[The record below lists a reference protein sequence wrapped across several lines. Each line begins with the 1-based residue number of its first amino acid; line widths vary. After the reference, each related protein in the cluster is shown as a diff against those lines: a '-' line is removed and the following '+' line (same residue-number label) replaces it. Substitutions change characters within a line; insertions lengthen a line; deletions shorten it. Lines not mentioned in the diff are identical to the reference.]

1 MQVYKPGQRGY
12 DWKIALMNSKP
23 QRKILPLFAIG
34 RVFVLCLLL
43 LWLVKPGAGF
53 AQEEKPESDVL
64 RLLVNGHRFKVVPG
78 RVTSLPAQPAVI
90 SFAWQPELKGAS
102 NKEAPIR
109 FRYKLEGYD
118 SDWREQSSQ
127 MRMVI
132 GFLDHAGDEV
142 GHEQF
147 YASGQ
152 TPGWTGS
159 FATSPLQ
166 HRQAIAVVPRGAS
179 SFWVTIT
186 SAGAP
191 ETLGVI
197 VVANLVVRATTPTNG
212 ATSNLLALNLRP
224 NESNPEGWMIDGTR
238 AKMAQVVKIGSRL
251 QKGALAVLD
260 DNPSGHAQW
269 NTLKTMAPQVTPGE
283 ELVIEWDEMFSVGA
297 ATPRQVD
304 YQKLPPGHYRFFLA
318 PLNLMGE
325 PIGTQYVIAIEVP
338 IPFWQS
344 NWFWV
349 AVMTLTF
356 AGVMM
361 GYRYRGWRRL
371 QADNI
376 RLEHQQSL
384 ERERFRIAQDIHD
397 DMGARVT
404 QISLASAV
412 AERNV
417 ADPAAS
423 KEGFQR
429 ITEMSRELVAS
440 LHDTIW
446 VVNPDNDNLEAVG
459 NYLCQ
464 VLSRL
469 LSQASLSCRLEVP
482 PLPSSVPITSHQRHN
497 LSMAVKE
504 VTNNIIK
511 HADASEVRMSIS
523 LEESKLNIHILDNGH
538 GFDPESVKI
547 GSGLG
552 NLKRRLEDIG
562 GTVVINS
569 RSSGGTE
576 VHLQMSIQPENNA
589 NAKNKSAN
597 SD

>member
-34 RVFVLCLLL
+34 RVFILCLLL
-43 LWLVKPGAGF
+43 LWLVKPSTGF
-53 AQEEKPESDVL
+53 TQEEQPESDML
-64 RLLVNGHRFKVVPG
+64 SLLVNGHRFKVVPDG
-78 RVTSLPAQPAVI
+78 VTPLPTQPAVV
-90 SFAWQPELKGAS
+90 SFVWQPEPKGAS

-166 HRQAIAVVPRGAS
+166 HRRAKAVVPRGAS
-179 SFWVTIT
+179 SFWAIIT

-197 VVANLVVRATTPTNG
+197 VVANLVVRAATPTNG

-260 DNPSGHAQW
+260 DNPNGHAQW
-269 NTLKTMAPQVTPGE
+269 NTLKTMAPKVTPGE
-283 ELVIEWDEMFSVGA
+283 ELEIEWDEMFSVGA

-356 AGVMM
+356 AGVMV

-371 QADNI
+371 QVDNI

-384 ERERFRIAQDIHD
+384 ERERFRIARDIHD

-423 KEGFQR
+423 KAGFQR

-469 LSQASLSCRLEVP
+469 LSQASLRCRLEVP

-538 GFDPESVKI
+538 GFDPKSVKL

-569 RSSGGTE
+569 RSNGGTE
-576 VHLQMSIQPENNA
+576 VHLQMPINRELVAAENKGLNLI
-589 NAKNKSAN
+589 
-597 SD
+597 